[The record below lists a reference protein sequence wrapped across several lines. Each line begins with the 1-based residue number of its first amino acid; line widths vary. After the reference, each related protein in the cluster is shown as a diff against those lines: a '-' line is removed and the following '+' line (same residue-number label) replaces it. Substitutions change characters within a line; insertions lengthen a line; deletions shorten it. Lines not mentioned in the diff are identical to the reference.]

1 MTNTKICR
9 ITIENKARVAGML
22 LSELFH
28 VKLYSLSSTL
38 FPPWYCFKYFETRM
52 TIYFKTIVNV
62 ISNSS
67 FPSITN
73 NNPKSPGKLN

>member
-1 MTNTKICR
+1 MTNTKICS

-52 TIYFKTIVNV
+52 TIYLKQ
-62 ISNSS
+62 
-67 FPSITN
+67 
-73 NNPKSPGKLN
+73 LLML